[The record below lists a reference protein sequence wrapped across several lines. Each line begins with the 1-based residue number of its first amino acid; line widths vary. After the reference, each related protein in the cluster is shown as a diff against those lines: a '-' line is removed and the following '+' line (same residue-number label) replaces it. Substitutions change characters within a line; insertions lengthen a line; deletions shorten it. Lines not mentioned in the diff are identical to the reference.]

1 MTFEGVNVL
10 ITDLATNTILCVL
23 RPKNDP
29 VFPDMWALPGG
40 SIESGET
47 HHQTAIR
54 EAKEESNAN
63 ITEISAAPVLTGTLP
78 YHEHTLVINIYAAS
92 ISNKDEVSVNTSDI
106 ADVKWITP
114 RALLDSIKKSNYPS
128 VEVEK
133 LTNYLQKLTMNTTK

>member
-40 SIESGET
+40 SIEPGET
-47 HHQTAIR
+47 HHQTATR
-54 EAKEESNAN
+54 EAKEETNAN
-63 ITEISAAPVLTGTLP
+63 ITDISAAPVLKGVLP
-78 YHEHTLVINIYAAS
+78 YHGHTLVINIYAAS
-92 ISNKDEVSVNTSDI
+92 LSNKDEVKVNTSDI
-106 ADVKWITP
+106 AEVKWITP
-114 RALLDSIKKSNYPS
+114 RELLDSIKKSSYPT

-133 LTNYLQKLTMNTTK
+133 LTDYLQKLTMDTTK